1 MIGIQI
7 SGKQGL
13 DRWIKI
19 IDILQL
25 DACQM
30 VVDPS
35 IFAGTKTRFHYQSI
49 FEQLKKQHHI
59 QKIFLHAPDHSNI
72 SGESRYH
79 RIRSWKTLRYQL
91 QQCEEMGVD
100 GLIVHV
106 NLRNPLDHKNLYNEL
121 SSVFYDTLLKTPLLL
136 ENTAYPKASVGCR
149 LDHLGKLADQL
160 NDWTPTGICLDS
172 AHLFAS
178 GYLFEDKEAAF
189 QLRNQYSQLFDRV
202 ALLHVNDSKEPFE
215 SFRDRHEELGKG
227 FIGLGALGALLSL
240 FPQSMPFIME
250 APQIPIEDLLRSVE
264 ELKILVKSN
273 CRGAETPLAPV
284 IPSWIY

>member
-7 SGKQGL
+7 SGKQAI

-19 IDILQL
+19 IDILQIET
-25 DACQM
+25 CQM
-30 VVDPS
+30 VVDPA
-35 IFAGTKTRFHYQSI
+35 IFTGAKTRFHYQSI

-59 QKIFLHAPDHSNI
+59 QKIFLHAPDNSNI
-72 SGESRYH
+72 SGLTRFQ
-79 RIRSWKTLRYQL
+79 RVRCWKTLRHQL
-91 QQCEEMGVD
+91 QQCENMGVD

-106 NLRNPLDHKNLYNEL
+106 NLKDPIEKKVLRNEI
-121 SSVFYDTLLKTPLLL
+121 SSIFFDALLKTPLLL
-136 ENTAYPKASVGCR
+136 ENTAYPRDSYGCR
-149 LDHLGKLADQL
+149 LDLLGSLADLL

-178 GYLFEDKEAAF
+178 GYRFDSKEMALN
-189 QLRNQYSQLFDRV
+189 LRNTYPSFFEQV
-202 ALLHVNDSKEPFE
+202 ALIHVNDSKEAFE

-250 APQIPIEDLLRSVE
+250 APQIPIEDLLHSVE

-273 CRGAETPLAPV
+273 CRQAESPLVPV
-284 IPSWIY
+284 SPSWIY

>member
-7 SGKQGL
+7 SGKQAI

-19 IDILQL
+19 IDILQIET
-25 DACQM
+25 CQM
-30 VVDPS
+30 VVDPA
-35 IFAGTKTRFHYQSI
+35 IFAGAKTRFHYQSI
-49 FEQLKKQHHI
+49 FKQLKKHHHI
-59 QKIFLHAPDHSNI
+59 RKIFLHAPDNSNI
-72 SGESRYH
+72 SGITRFQ
-79 RIRSWKTLRYQL
+79 RIRCWKTLRHQL
-91 QQCEEMGVD
+91 QQCENMGVD
-100 GLIVHV
+100 GMIVHV
-106 NLRNPLDHKNLYNEL
+106 NLKDPIEKKALHHEI
-121 SSVFYDTLLKTPLLL
+121 SSVFFDALLKTPLLL
-136 ENTAYPKASVGCR
+136 ENTAYPRDSVGCR
-149 LDHLGKLADQL
+149 LEQLGNLADQL

-189 QLRNQYSQLFDRV
+189 QLRGQHSHLFDQI

-215 SFRDRHEELGKG
+215 SFRDRHEQIGKG
-227 FIGLGALGALLSL
+227 YIGLGALGALLSL

-250 APQIPIEDLLRSVE
+250 APQIPIEDLRRSVE

-273 CRGAETPLAPV
+273 CKFAETPLAPA

>member
-7 SGKQGL
+7 SGKQGI

-19 IDILQL
+19 IDILQIE
-25 DACQM
+25 ACQM
-30 VVDPS
+30 VVDPA
-35 IFAGTKTRFHYQSI
+35 IFSGAKTRFHYQSI
-49 FEQLKKQHHI
+49 FDQLKKQHHI
-59 QKIFLHAPDHSNI
+59 QKIFLHAPDNSNI
-72 SGESRYH
+72 SGFTRFQ
-79 RIRSWKTLRYQL
+79 RIRCWKTLRNQL
-91 QQCEEMGVD
+91 QQCENMGVD

-106 NLRNPLDHKNLYNEL
+106 NFKEPIEKKGMQNEI
-121 SSVFYDTLLKTPLLL
+121 SSVFFDALLKTPLLL
-136 ENTAYPKASVGCR
+136 ENTAYPRSSFGCK
-149 LDHLGKLADQL
+149 LSLLGELSDLL

-178 GYLFEDKEAAF
+178 GYRFDSKEIALN
-189 QLRNQYSQLFDRV
+189 LRNTYPGFFEQV
-202 ALLHVNDSKEPFE
+202 ALIHVNDSKEPFE

-227 FIGLGALGALLSL
+227 YIGLGALGALLSL
-240 FPQSMPFIME
+240 FTQSMPFIME
-250 APQIPIEDLLRSVE
+250 APQIPIEDLLHSVE